1 MDLAAA
7 IATFQDLVP
16 YLLIPVINAVVGWGT
31 NWLAL
36 KMTFYPLEFK
46 GIPPYAGWQGIIP
59 SKAASM
65 AQKSVDMLTEHLID
79 TVELFERMDP
89 ARVAAEMEVEIR
101 RLANKIID
109 EIMMAQ
115 APLLWKAL
123 PNVAKQRVY
132 AKASENIPE
141 VVTDMMGDIKHN
153 IDELFDVKTMVVGI
167 LVNNKQLLN
176 DMFEECGNEE
186 FRFIE
191 WSGVYFGF
199 LLGIIQSVLW
209 YFYPYEVILPL
220 FGVLVGYATNVIAL
234 KIIFWP
240 LLPVKIGPFS
250 FQGLFMKR
258 QQEVAAVYSRI
269 VAANILTMPNIFD
282 SITRG
287 NTVEKLTLII
297 RSHIDHAVHEAAG
310 ASEQV
315 VTALAGG
322 KVEIAK
328 NIATY
333 RFMEELPIS
342 IRKVFG
348 YANEALSIEDT
359 LREKMQGLSPE
370 EFEGFLHP
378 VFQEDETK
386 LIIVGAVLGGLAGWA
401 QVYMF

>member
-1 MDLAAA
+1 MSQETIQFIEEL
-7 IATFQDLVP
+7 IP
-16 YLLIPVINAVVGWGT
+16 YMLIPVINAVVGWGT

-46 GIPPYAGWQGIIP
+46 GIPPYIGWQGIIP

-79 TVELFERMDP
+79 KVELFERMEP
-89 ARVAAEMEVEIR
+89 HRVAEEMEAEIR

-109 EIMMAQ
+109 EVMMAQ
-115 APLLWKAL
+115 APLVWRAL
-123 PNVAKQRVY
+123 PMPAKKRVY
-132 AKASENIPE
+132 AKASEDIPNI
-141 VVTDMMGDIKHN
+141 VTEMMGDIKGN
-153 IDELFDVKTMVVGI
+153 IDELFDVKHMVVSI
-167 LVNNKQLLN
+167 LISNKQLLN
-176 DMFEECGNEE
+176 DMFEECGHEE

-191 WSGVYFGF
+191 RSGIYFGF
-199 LLGIIQSVLW
+199 GLGIIQALLW
-209 YFYPYEVILPL
+209 FFFPYKIILPL

-240 LLPVKIGPFS
+240 LNPIKVGPFE

-258 QQEVAAVYSRI
+258 QQEVSEIYSRI
-269 VAANILTMPNIFD
+269 VAQNILTMPNIFD

-287 NTVEKLTLII
+287 TTVDKLSQII
-297 RSHIDHAVHEAAG
+297 RYHIDVAADEAVG
-310 ASEQV
+310 SSKQV
-315 VTALAGG
+315 VVALAGE
-322 KVEIAK
+322 KIEIAK

-342 IRKVFG
+342 IRKVFD
-348 YANEALSIEDT
+348 YAEEALDIEYT
-359 LREKMQGLSPE
+359 LKTKMNMLSPE

-386 LIIVGAVLGGLAGWA
+386 LIIVGAVLGGLAGAA
-401 QVYMF
+401 QIGMF